1 MRKTQSVVV
10 QNTSTKRPLG
20 KRNQTK
26 KKKQEA
32 KSDPNRDVMQ
42 TAITILKKRKNS
54 ETKFNDQFDNYG
66 KYIACQFRGMQD

>member
-26 KKKQEA
+26 KKQEA

-42 TAITILKKRKNS
+42 KAITILKKRKNS
-54 ETKFNDQFDNYG
+54 EPNLMTNLTIMGNT
-66 KYIACQFRGMQD
+66 

>member
-26 KKKQEA
+26 KKQEV

-42 TAITILKKRKNS
+42 KAITILKKRKNS
-54 ETKFNDQFDNYG
+54 EPNLMTNLTIMGNT
-66 KYIACQFRGMQD
+66 